1 MMIESG
7 ALAGA
12 TVTITLKGDE
22 PHFDVAKRPRRA
34 VRSKV
39 RVAEST
45 AA

>member
-22 PHFDVAKRPRRA
+22 LNFDIAKRPRRA

-39 RVAEST
+39 RVAENT
-45 AA
+45 VA